1 MRINMRL
8 PYDLIIECKLQPIW
22 LHTHTHGSA
31 GILSKKKNSIQS
43 SWKEWN
49 KKNNSIA
56 SWKVEEKKFLPEK
69 KNNEKKLD
77 QLIDI

>member
-31 GILSKKKNSIQS
+31 GILSKKKIPYNLLEKNETKKIIQLQVE
-43 SWKEWN
+43 KLK
-49 KKNNSIA
+49 KKNSYQRKKTMKK
-56 SWKVEEKKFLPEK
+56 SWI
-69 KNNEKKLD
+69 N
-77 QLIDI
+77 

>member
-1 MRINMRL
+1 MCKDVVYVTFFLLLFSEKSFKNLMKINMRL

-31 GILSKKKNSIQS
+31 GILSKKNSIQS

-49 KKNNSIA
+49 KK
-56 SWKVEEKKFLPEK
+56 K
-69 KNNEKKLD
+69 
-77 QLIDI
+77 